1 MNAGQKVALVTG
13 ASRGIGRAIAQRLAA
28 DGARIVGVAR
38 TSELL
43 DETLGMCAPSSTPH
57 EKFAADLTNDDELQ
71 SLLEWL
77 QARAIYPDIIVNNLG
92 GSLAKEAWVS
102 TDEWS
107 EVWMLNVGIAHSLN
121 LALVPRMREQRWGR
135 LVHVSTLSARTFNG
149 YPPYVSAK
157 CALEGYVK
165 AMARTLSGDGV
176 VMSAVAPGAIRVEG
190 KYLARLAEEDPAAL
204 GVWLAGETKAARLGE
219 PHEVAS
225 AVSFLCSDDASYMS
239 GAIVEV
245 DGGG

>member
-1 MNAGQKVALVTG
+1 MNMGQRVALVTG
-13 ASRGIGRAIAQRLAA
+13 ASRGIGRAISQRLAA
-28 DGARIVGVAR
+28 DGMRIVGVAR
-38 TSELL
+38 TAELL
-43 DETLGMCAPSSTPH
+43 DETLGMCASSSMPH
-57 EKFAADLTNDDELQ
+57 EKFAADLTDKDGLQ

-77 QARAIYPDIIVNNLG
+77 QVRAIYPNIVVNNLG

-102 TDEWS
+102 TDEWK

-121 LALVPRMREQRWGR
+121 LALLPNMREQRWGR

-149 YPPYVSAK
+149 YPPYVAAK

-165 AMARTLSGDGV
+165 AMARTVSADGIV
-176 VMSAVAPGAIRVEG
+176 ISAVAPGAIRVDG
-190 KYLARLAEEDPAAL
+190 KYLARLAEEDPVAL
-204 GVWLAGETKAARLGE
+204 GLWLARESKAVRLGE
-219 PHEVAS
+219 PDEVAT

-239 GAIVEV
+239 GAIIEV